1 MRFLL
6 LIFLVIIS
14 KAGCFAQQTV
24 KLCNLWAKPQVHVEF
39 GDYYVS
45 FKIKDIDKALS
56 LMAATGD
63 SSFGLTSRLDESIQ
77 YSLVLYPSLDIE
89 YRNRLQPLMQR
100 GVGVFLLLAGH
111 AEVRRGRKKVLHEIV
126 ADMSKLS
133 NDAKYTYVNFF
144 DPKTNAIIFSGRM
157 NTAMYNQDLGI
168 D

>member
-14 KAGCFAQQTV
+14 EAGCFAQQTV
-24 KLCNLWAKPQVHVEF
+24 KLCNLWAKPQVHVAF

>member
-6 LIFLVIIS
+6 LICLVIQS
-14 KAGCFAQQTV
+14 ADCCLAQQLI

-39 GDYYVS
+39 GDYHLS
-45 FKIKDIDKALS
+45 FKIKDIDKALL

-63 SSFGLTSRLDESIQ
+63 SSFGLTSHLDESTD

-111 AEVRRGRKKVLHEIV
+111 AEVRKGKKKILHEII
-126 ADMSKLS
+126 ADMNKVS
-133 NDAKYTYVNFF
+133 NDARYTYVNFF
-144 DPKTNAIIFSGRM
+144 DPKTNTILFFGKM
-157 NTAMYNQDLGI
+157 NTAIINQDLGI